1 MTCMHNVHIEGLHQ
15 RVWRLSRRLAGA
27 VGILA
32 ALSLQSLPQ
41 INELHAAGSLR
52 FTSWKRTARRLGGAP
67 RILATPACPASD
79 PRPTCKR
86 LVVFYNTKGLRSGD
100 DRGHSL
106 FPQFSIQSFKEKKE
120 LSKPG
125 PVACRITHPV
135 HAIGLVLPPYV
146 CAPPRVSAEATP
158 II

>member
-52 FTSWKRTARRLGGAP
+52 FTSWKRTARF
-67 RILATPACPASD
+67 
-79 PRPTCKR
+79 
-86 LVVFYNTKGLRSGD
+86 VVSPVVAHWCSL
-100 DRGHSL
+100 DRG
-106 FPQFSIQSFKEKKE
+106 IV
-120 LSKPG
+120 G
-125 PVACRITHPV
+125 PTYPT
-135 HAIGLVLPPYV
+135 
-146 CAPPRVSAEATP
+146 S
-158 II
+158 